1 MITISSHIFPVALM
15 VNNSPAN
22 AGDARDKGLIH
33 ELGRFPGV
41 GNGNPSHY
49 SFLENSTHTE
59 EAGGLLSM
67 GLQRI
72 RHD

>member
-1 MITISSHIFPVALM
+1 MITISSHIFPVVLM

-22 AGDARDKGLIH
+22 AGDASDKGLIH
-33 ELGRFPGV
+33 ELRRFPGV
-41 GNGNPSHY
+41 GKGNPSHY
-49 SFLENSTHTE
+49 SLLENSTHTE
-59 EAGGLLSM
+59 EAGGLLFM